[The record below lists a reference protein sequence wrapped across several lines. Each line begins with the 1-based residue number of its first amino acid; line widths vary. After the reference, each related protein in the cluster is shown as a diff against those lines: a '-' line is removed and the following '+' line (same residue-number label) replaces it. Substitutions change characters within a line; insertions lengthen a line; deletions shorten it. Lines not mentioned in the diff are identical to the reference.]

1 MELSNNGIA
10 FLKREEGEKLTGYA
24 DSRGIPTIGVG
35 HTGKVDG
42 VPVKVGMKIT
52 QNQSTRLL
60 LDDLKWVSEVIA
72 TSVKARLTQNQY
84 DALTSLIFNIG
95 AAAFRGSTV
104 LRKLN
109 GGDYTGAA
117 DAFLMWKKA
126 GSDQNILLP
135 RRQRERSLFLS

>member
-1 MELSNNGIA
+1 MKVSDSGIL
-10 FLKREEGEKLTGYA
+10 FLKREEGERLTGYP

-42 VPVKVGMKIT
+42 LLVKIGMVIT
-52 QNQSTRLL
+52 QNQSTWLL
-60 LDDLKWVSEVIA
+60 IEDLKWVSDAIEQCVTA
-72 TSVKARLTQNQY
+72 ELNQNQY

-95 AAAFRGSTV
+95 APAFRGSTV
-104 LRKLN
+104 LRKIN
-109 GGDYTGAA
+109 AGDYSGAA

-126 GSDQNILLP
+126 GSNKNILLP